1 MRATARIRAA
11 AAHAIFAHAKYD
23 GGKRD
28 ANKEQNH
35 DIYWCHM
42 ALPLNTTGSRD
53 AFSAKM

>member
-1 MRATARIRAA
+1 MRATA
-11 AAHAIFAHAKYD
+11 AHAFLANAQHD

-42 ALPLNTTGSRD
+42 ALPLNMAGSRD
-53 AFSAKM
+53 ANSAKM